1 MFLSLIK
8 FFRGFLLVR
17 LSGYSPERFL
27 NLCSNHDILIW
38 DLKNQNGCYE
48 FHISIA
54 GYRRLK
60 PLLKKTKTRVTILK
74 RVGFPFFLYRYRK
87 RKVFFAG
94 IAFSVGLLCYLTTF
108 VWLIDINGNS
118 LITDDD
124 ILTFLEEQGSSF
136 GSKKSQIDCSALE
149 EALRTNYEDV
159 IWASVRLNGTKMTID
174 LQENLITKKDMAEK
188 ESEPEGAYH
197 IVADKDAVVTS
208 IITRKGTPLVKAGS
222 EVKTGDILVSS
233 QLDIYNDSNEIV
245 NYVFVASDADI
256 YGQTTYTYEDSFP
269 MQYNQ
274 RVRVGEGR
282 SVYGLN
288 LFSYQIQMP
297 GAQKW
302 KQDDSYISYTESR
315 QLAIAKDYY
324 IPVILEKTTYYACG
338 YEKVT
343 LTKQQAKERASENIL
358 QYLKKMEEKGIEIT
372 DKNVMI
378 EFAGNQCKVHGVITA
393 VEKIGKYEPAEQK
406 EISTDERLTEDES
419 D

>member
-27 NLCSNHDILIW
+27 NLCSNHNILIW
-38 DLKNQNGCYE
+38 DLKNRDGCYE

-60 PLLKKTKTRVTILK
+60 PLLKKTKTRVTIKK
-74 RVGFPFFLYRYRK
+74 RIGFPFFLYRYRK

-94 IAFSVGLLCYLTTF
+94 IVLCIGFLLYLTTF
-108 VWLIDINGNS
+108 IWLIDINGNS
-118 LITDDD
+118 LITDDAV
-124 ILTFLEEQGSSF
+124 LAFLEENSSSF
-136 GSKKSQIDCSALE
+136 GSKKSRIDCDALE
-149 EALRTNYEDV
+149 EALRTKFEDI
-159 IWASVRLNGTKMTID
+159 IWASVRLDGTKMTID
-174 LQENLITKKDMAEK
+174 LQENLIAKKETADAGVLAD
-188 ESEPEGAYH
+188 GAYH
-197 IVADKDAVVTS
+197 IVADKEALVTS

-222 EVKTGDILVSS
+222 RVKQGDILVSS
-233 QLDIYNDSNEIV
+233 RLDIYNDSNEIV
-245 NYVFVASDADI
+245 ENVFVASDADI
-256 YGQTTYTYEDSFP
+256 YGQTAYTYEDSFP
-269 MQYNQ
+269 MQYN
-274 RVRVGEGR
+274 RKVRVGEGK
-282 SVYGLN
+282 SVYGLC
-288 LFSYQIQMP
+288 LFSYQVKLP
-297 GAQKW
+297 SAFEK
-302 KQDDSYISYTESR
+302 DDSYISYTESR

-343 LTKQQAKERASENIL
+343 LTKDQAKARAEQNISQFL
-358 QYLKKMEEKGIEIT
+358 EKLKEKGIEIT

-378 EFAGNQCKVHGVITA
+378 EFAGNQCRVHGVITA
-393 VEKIGKYEPAEQK
+393 VEKIGKYEPAGQK